1 MSDTEDVGDLKPIG
15 VKKEP
20 KEKKAPSAKKDKD
33 GPAPITTDLSMVKNK
48 LRRRE
53 LYAKMKQQKAKE
65 KQENRKKRQRERDAL
80 GDEAPPVQVKKTL
93 DNMRVKDETIVDPND
108 EEVLQDEMNDEFADY
123 FRCERTPKILITT
136 CNRPQSSDTI
146 MFIKELCEMIPNSEY
161 RCRKGIDLKKIIPQA
176 KARDFT
182 ALVVVNEDQKRANGL
197 IITHLPNGPTAH
209 FKMSSIK
216 RKKAIK
222 GHGKSSEHRPE
233 LVLNNFNTRL
243 GHGVGRLFAA
253 LFPYDPQ
260 FKGRRVIT
268 FHNQRDFIFFRHHRY
283 VFKNAK
289 KAGLQELGPRFTL
302 KLRSLQKGTFD
313 SLYGEYEWIH
323 KRKDMDISR
332 RKFHI

>member
-1 MSDTEDVGDLKPIG
+1 MMDTKPTSA
-15 VKKEP
+15 KKEP
-20 KEKKAPSAKKDKD
+20 KDKKEKKAKD
-33 GPAPITTDLSMVKNK
+33 APIKTDLSMVKNK
-48 LRRRE
+48 IRRRE
-53 LYAKMKQQKAKE
+53 LYAKVKQQKARE
-65 KQENRKKRQRERDAL
+65 KQESRKKRQRERDAL
-80 GDEAPPVQVKKTL
+80 GDEAPPVAQAKKTL
-93 DNMRVKDETIVDPND
+93 DNMRVRDETVVDLDD
-108 EEVLQDEMNDEFADY
+108 EEVMQDEMNDEFADY

-136 CNRPQSSDTI
+136 CNRPQSSETI
-146 MFIKELCEMIPNSEY
+146 MFVKELCEMIPNSEY

-182 ALVVVNEDQKRANGL
+182 ALVVINEDQKKANG
-197 IITHLPNGPTAH
+197 IIVSHLPNGPTAH

-216 RKKAIK
+216 RKKTIK

-253 LFPYDPQ
+253 LFPYDPE
-260 FKGRRVIT
+260 FKGRRVVT

-289 KAGLQELGPRFTL
+289 KTGLQELGPRFTL

-323 KRKDMDISR
+323 KRKDMDTSR
-332 RKFHI
+332 RKFHL